1 MVTKSELK
9 YIQSLSDK
17 KVRLETGCFIAEGVK
32 LVGEMIA
39 AGYPLKAVYALDSW
53 ESPDTSIEVNRVEA
67 FELEKMSLLQTPNQ
81 VLAVALMPQKTKEI
95 DVAGQ
100 LTIVLD
106 GIQDPGNLGTIIRT
120 ADWFGIEQIVAS
132 EDTAD
137 VYNPKV
143 IGATMGSFMR
153 VSVSYKNLAAWLPTI
168 KLPVYGALLEGE
180 NVFTTKVPK
189 QGLLVIGSEGKG
201 LSRLVQENCDAILS
215 IPIARDTESLNA
227 GIAASV
233 ALYEVSKA
241 RIKNI
246 K

>member
-39 AGYPLKAVYALDSW
+39 AGYPLKAVYALDNW
-53 ESPDTSIEVNRVEA
+53 ESPDATLEVIRIEA
-67 FELEKMSLLQTPNQ
+67 FELEKMSMLQTPNQ
-81 VLAVALMPQKTKEI
+81 VLAVAMMPQKKETL
-95 DVAGQ
+95 DLAGP

-106 GIQDPGNLGTIIRT
+106 GIQDPGNMGTIIRT
-120 ADWFGIEQIVAS
+120 ADWFGITQIVAS
-132 EDTAD
+132 EDTVD

-153 VSVSYKNLAAWLPTI
+153 VSVTYKNLEDWMPTI

-180 NVFTTKVPK
+180 NVFTIKTPQK
-189 QGLLVIGSEGKG
+189 GLLVIGSEGKG
-201 LSRLVQENCDAILS
+201 IRENILDFITHPVTIPKTGDA
-215 IPIARDTESLNA
+215 ESLNA
-227 GIAASV
+227 GIAAGIIV
-233 ALYEVSKA
+233 AQLT
-241 RIKNI
+241 R
-246 K
+246 

>member
-53 ESPDTSIEVNRVEA
+53 ESPDPSIEVTRIEA
-67 FELEKMSLLQTPNQ
+67 FELEKMSMLQTPNQ
-81 VLAVALMPQKTKEI
+81 VLAVAIMPQKKE
-95 DVAGQ
+95 VLNLEGP

-106 GIQDPGNLGTIIRT
+106 GIQDPGNMGTIIRT
-120 ADWFGIEQIVAS
+120 ADWFGITQIVAS
-132 EDTAD
+132 EDTVD

-153 VSVSYKNLAAWLPTI
+153 VSVTYKNLADWMPTV
-168 KLPVYGALLEGE
+168 KLPLYGALLEGE
-180 NVFTTKVPK
+180 NVFTIKTPQK
-189 QGLLVIGSEGKG
+189 GLLVIGSEGKG
-201 LSRLVQENCDAILS
+201 IRENILDLITYPVT
-215 IPIARDTESLNA
+215 IPKIGGAESLNA
-227 GIAASV
+227 GIAAGIIV
-233 ALYEVSKA
+233 AQLT
-241 RIKNI
+241 R
-246 K
+246 

>member
-39 AGYPLKAVYALDSW
+39 ADYPLKAVYALDSW
-53 ESPDTSIEVNRVEA
+53 ESPDATLEVTRIEA
-67 FELEKMSLLQTPNQ
+67 FELEKMSMLQTPNQ
-81 VLAVALMPQKTKEI
+81 VLAVAMMPQKKETLNL
-95 DVAGQ
+95 AGP

-106 GIQDPGNLGTIIRT
+106 GIQDPGNMGTIIRT
-120 ADWFGIEQIVAS
+120 ADWFGITQIVAS
-132 EDTAD
+132 EDTVD

-153 VSVSYKNLAAWLPTI
+153 VSVTYKNLADWMPTI

-180 NVFTTKVPK
+180 NVFTIKTPQK
-189 QGLLVIGSEGKG
+189 GLLVIGSEGKG
-201 LSRLVQENCDAILS
+201 IRENILDFITHPVT
-215 IPIARDTESLNA
+215 IPKIGEAESLNA
-227 GIAASV
+227 GIAAGIIV
-233 ALYEVSKA
+233 AQLT
-241 RIKNI
+241 R
-246 K
+246 

>member
-53 ESPDTSIEVNRVEA
+53 ESPDASIEVTRIEA

-81 VLAVALMPQKTKEI
+81 VLAVAMMPQQTNAIEL
-95 DVAGQ
+95 AGQ

-120 ADWFGIEQIVAS
+120 ADWFGIKQIVAS
-132 EDTAD
+132 EDTVD

-153 VSVSYKNLAAWLPTI
+153 VSMHYKNLAAWMPTVKI
-168 KLPVYGALLEGE
+168 PVYGALLEGE
-180 NVFTTKVPK
+180 NVFTTKASK

-201 LSRLVQENCDAILS
+201 IRENMIDFITHPVT
-215 IPIARDTESLNA
+215 IPKTGGAESLNA
-227 GIAASV
+227 GIAAGIIV
-233 ALYEVSKA
+233 AQLT
-241 RIKNI
+241 R
-246 K
+246 

>member
-53 ESPDTSIEVNRVEA
+53 ASPDTSIEVTRVEP

-81 VLAVALMPQKTKEI
+81 VLAVAMMPQKPKEI
-95 DVAGQ
+95 DIAGQ

-120 ADWFGIEQIVAS
+120 ADWFGIGQIVAS

-153 VSVSYKNLAAWLPTI
+153 VQVSYKNLADWLPTVKI
-168 KLPVYGALLEGE
+168 PVYGALLEGE
-180 NVFTTKVPK
+180 NVFTTKAPK

-201 LSRLVQENCDAILS
+201 IRENIIDFITHPVT
-215 IPIARDTESLNA
+215 IPKSGGAESLNA
-227 GIAASV
+227 GIAAGIIV
-233 ALYEVSKA
+233 AQLT
-241 RIKNI
+241 R
-246 K
+246 

>member
-53 ESPDTSIEVNRVEA
+53 ESPDATLEVTRIEA
-67 FELEKMSLLQTPNQ
+67 FELEKMSMLQTPNQ
-81 VLAVALMPQKTKEI
+81 VLAVAMMPQKKETL
-95 DVAGQ
+95 DLAGP

-106 GIQDPGNLGTIIRT
+106 GIQDPGNMGTIIRT
-120 ADWFGIEQIVAS
+120 ADWFGITQIVAS
-132 EDTAD
+132 EDTVD

-153 VSVSYKNLAAWLPTI
+153 VSVTYKNLADWMPTV

-180 NVFTTKVPK
+180 NVFTIKTPQK
-189 QGLLVIGSEGKG
+189 GLLVIGSEGKG
-201 LSRLVQENCDAILS
+201 IRENILDLITHPVT
-215 IPIARDTESLNA
+215 IPKIGEAESLNA
-227 GIAASV
+227 GIAAGIIV
-233 ALYEVSKA
+233 AQLT
-241 RIKNI
+241 R
-246 K
+246 

>member
-53 ESPDTSIEVNRVEA
+53 ESPDSSIEVTRIEA

-81 VLAVALMPQKTKEI
+81 VLAVAMMPQKKEAI
-95 DVAGQ
+95 DLAGP

-106 GIQDPGNLGTIIRT
+106 GIQDPGNMGTIIRT
-120 ADWFGIEQIVAS
+120 ADWFGITQIVAS
-132 EDTAD
+132 EDTVD

-153 VSVSYKNLAAWLPTI
+153 VTVTYKNLADWMPTV

-180 NVFTTKVPK
+180 NIFTIKTPQK
-189 QGLLVIGSEGKG
+189 GLLVIGSEGRG
-201 LSRLVQENCDAILS
+201 IRENMLDLITHPVT
-215 IPIARDTESLNA
+215 IPKIGEAESLNA
-227 GIAASV
+227 GIAAGIIV
-233 ALYEVSKA
+233 AQLM
-241 RIKNI
+241 R
-246 K
+246 

>member
-39 AGYPLKAVYALDSW
+39 TGYPLKAVYALDSW
-53 ESPDTSIEVNRVEA
+53 ESPDTSIEVTRVEP

-81 VLAVALMPQKTKEI
+81 VLAVAMMPQKPKEI
-95 DVAGQ
+95 DIAGQ

-120 ADWFGIEQIVAS
+120 ADWFGIKQIVSS

-153 VSVSYKNLAAWLPTI
+153 VQVHYTNLAAWMPTVKI
-168 KLPVYGALLEGE
+168 PVYGALLQGE
-180 NVFTTKVPK
+180 NVFTTKAPK

-201 LSRLVQENCDAILS
+201 IRENIIDFITHPVT
-215 IPIARDTESLNA
+215 IPKSGGAESLNA
-227 GIAASV
+227 GIAAGIIV
-233 ALYEVSKA
+233 AQLT
-241 RIKNI
+241 R
-246 K
+246 

>member
-39 AGYPLKAVYALDSW
+39 AGYPLKAVYAIDSW
-53 ESPDTSIEVNRVEA
+53 ESPDDTLEVTRIEA
-67 FELEKMSLLQTPNQ
+67 FELEKMSMLQTPNQ
-81 VLAVALMPQKTKEI
+81 VLAVAMMPQKKEAL
-95 DVAGQ
+95 DLAGP

-106 GIQDPGNLGTIIRT
+106 GIQDPGNMGTIIRT
-120 ADWFGIEQIVAS
+120 ADWFGITQIVAS
-132 EDTAD
+132 EDTVD

-153 VSVSYKNLAAWLPTI
+153 VSVAYKNLAEWMPTV

-180 NVFTTKVPK
+180 NVFTIKTHQK
-189 QGLLVIGSEGKG
+189 GLLVIGSEGKG
-201 LSRLVQENCDAILS
+201 IRENILDLITHPVTIPKTGDA
-215 IPIARDTESLNA
+215 ESLNA
-227 GIAASV
+227 GVAAGIIV
-233 ALYEVSKA
+233 AQLT
-241 RIKNI
+241 R
-246 K
+246 

>member
-53 ESPDTSIEVNRVEA
+53 ESPDATLEVTRIEA
-67 FELEKMSLLQTPNQ
+67 FELEKMSMLQTPNQ
-81 VLAVALMPQKTKEI
+81 VLAVAMMPQKKE
-95 DVAGQ
+95 VLNLEAP

-106 GIQDPGNLGTIIRT
+106 GIQDPGNMGTIIRT
-120 ADWFGIEQIVAS
+120 ADWFGITQIVAS
-132 EDTAD
+132 EDTVD

-153 VSVSYKNLAAWLPTI
+153 VSVTYKNLAEWIPTV

-180 NVFTTKVPK
+180 NVFTIKTPQK
-189 QGLLVIGSEGKG
+189 GLLVIGSEGKG
-201 LSRLVQENCDAILS
+201 IRENILDFITHPVT
-215 IPIARDTESLNA
+215 IPKIGEAESLNA
-227 GIAASV
+227 GIAAGIIV
-233 ALYEVSKA
+233 AQLT
-241 RIKNI
+241 R
-246 K
+246 

>member
-32 LVGEMIA
+32 LVNEMIA
-39 AGYPLKAVYALDSW
+39 AGYPIKALYALDSW
-53 ESPDTSIEVNRVEA
+53 ESPDTNIEVTRVKV

-81 VLAVALMPQKTKEI
+81 VLAVAIMPQKPTEI
-95 DVAGQ
+95 DTTGQ

-120 ADWFGIEQIVAS
+120 ADWFGIKQIVAS

-153 VSVSYKNLAAWLPTI
+153 VQVHYTNLAAWVPTVKI
-168 KLPVYGALLEGE
+168 SVYGALLEGE
-180 NVFTTKVPK
+180 NVFTTKAPK

-201 LSRLVQENCDAILS
+201 IRENIIDFIS
-215 IPIARDTESLNA
+215 HPVTIPKTGGAESLNA
-227 GIAASV
+227 GIAAGIIV
-233 ALYEVSKA
+233 AQLT
-241 RIKNI
+241 R
-246 K
+246 

>member
-53 ESPDTSIEVNRVEA
+53 ESPDATLEVTRIEA
-67 FELEKMSLLQTPNQ
+67 FELEKMSMLQTPNQ
-81 VLAVALMPQKTKEI
+81 VLAVAMMPQKKETLNL
-95 DVAGQ
+95 AGP

-106 GIQDPGNLGTIIRT
+106 GIQDPGNMGTIIRT
-120 ADWFGIEQIVAS
+120 ADWFGITQIVAS
-132 EDTAD
+132 EDTVD

-153 VSVSYKNLAAWLPTI
+153 VSVTYKNLADWMPTV

-180 NVFTTKVPK
+180 NVFTIKTPQK
-189 QGLLVIGSEGKG
+189 GLLVVGSEGKG
-201 LSRLVQENCDAILS
+201 IRENILDFITHPVT
-215 IPIARDTESLNA
+215 IPKIGEAESLNA
-227 GIAASV
+227 GIAAGIIV
-233 ALYEVSKA
+233 AQLT
-241 RIKNI
+241 R
-246 K
+246 

>member
-53 ESPDTSIEVNRVEA
+53 ESPDTTLEVTRIEA
-67 FELEKMSLLQTPNQ
+67 FELEKMSVLQTPNQ
-81 VLAVALMPQKTKEI
+81 VLAVAIMPQKKE
-95 DVAGQ
+95 VLNLVGP

-106 GIQDPGNLGTIIRT
+106 GIQDPGNMGTIIRT
-120 ADWFGIEQIVAS
+120 ADWFGITQIVAS
-132 EDTAD
+132 EDTVD
-137 VYNPKV
+137 IYNPKV

-153 VSVSYKNLAAWLPTI
+153 VSVTYKNLAEWMPTI

-180 NVFTTKVPK
+180 NVFTIKTPQK
-189 QGLLVIGSEGKG
+189 GLLVIGSEGKG
-201 LSRLVQENCDAILS
+201 IRENILELITHPVT
-215 IPIARDTESLNA
+215 IPKIGEAESLNA
-227 GIAASV
+227 GIAAGIIV
-233 ALYEVSKA
+233 AQLT
-241 RIKNI
+241 R
-246 K
+246 

>member
-53 ESPDTSIEVNRVEA
+53 ESPDPSIEVTRIEA
-67 FELEKMSLLQTPNQ
+67 FELEKMSMLQTPNQ
-81 VLAVALMPQKTKEI
+81 VLAVAIMPQKKE
-95 DVAGQ
+95 VLNLEGP

-106 GIQDPGNLGTIIRT
+106 GIQDPGNMGTIIRT
-120 ADWFGIEQIVAS
+120 ADWFGITQIVAS
-132 EDTAD
+132 EDTVD

-153 VSVSYKNLAAWLPTI
+153 VSVTYKNLAEWLPTI

-180 NVFTTKVPK
+180 NVFTIKTPQK
-189 QGLLVIGSEGKG
+189 GLLVIGSEGKG
-201 LSRLVQENCDAILS
+201 IRENIFEFITHPVTIPKIGDA
-215 IPIARDTESLNA
+215 ESLNA
-227 GIAASV
+227 GIAAGIIV
-233 ALYEVSKA
+233 AQLT
-241 RIKNI
+241 R
-246 K
+246 

>member
-53 ESPDTSIEVNRVEA
+53 ESPDATLEVTRIEA
-67 FELEKMSLLQTPNQ
+67 FELEKMSMLQTPNQ
-81 VLAVALMPQKTKEI
+81 VLAVAMMPQKKETL
-95 DVAGQ
+95 DLAGP

-106 GIQDPGNLGTIIRT
+106 GIQDPGNMGTIIRT
-120 ADWFGIEQIVAS
+120 ADWFGITQIVAS
-132 EDTAD
+132 EDTVD
-137 VYNPKV
+137 VFNPKV

-153 VSVSYKNLAAWLPTI
+153 LSVTYKNLADWMPTV

-180 NVFTTKVPK
+180 NVFTIKTPQK
-189 QGLLVIGSEGKG
+189 GLLVIGSEGKG
-201 LSRLVQENCDAILS
+201 IRENILDLITHPVTIPKIGDA
-215 IPIARDTESLNA
+215 ESLNA
-227 GIAASV
+227 GIAAGIIV
-233 ALYEVSKA
+233 AQLT
-241 RIKNI
+241 R
-246 K
+246 

>member
-53 ESPDTSIEVNRVEA
+53 ESPDTSLEVTRIEA
-67 FELEKMSLLQTPNQ
+67 FELEKMSMLQTPNQ
-81 VLAVALMPQKTKEI
+81 VLAVAMMPQKKE
-95 DVAGQ
+95 VLNLEGP

-106 GIQDPGNLGTIIRT
+106 GIQDPGNMGTIIRT
-120 ADWFGIEQIVAS
+120 ADWFGITQIVAS
-132 EDTAD
+132 EDTVD

-153 VSVSYKNLAAWLPTI
+153 VSVTYKNLAEWLPTI

-180 NVFTTKVPK
+180 NVFTIKTPQK
-189 QGLLVIGSEGKG
+189 GLLVIGSEGKG
-201 LSRLVQENCDAILS
+201 IRENILDFITHPVT
-215 IPIARDTESLNA
+215 IPKIGEAESLNA
-227 GIAASV
+227 GIAAGIIV
-233 ALYEVSKA
+233 AQLT
-241 RIKNI
+241 R
-246 K
+246 

>member
-53 ESPDTSIEVNRVEA
+53 ESPDATLEVTRIEA
-67 FELEKMSLLQTPNQ
+67 FELEKMSMLQTPNQ
-81 VLAVALMPQKTKEI
+81 VLAVAMMPQKKETLNL
-95 DVAGQ
+95 AGP

-106 GIQDPGNLGTIIRT
+106 GIQDPGNMGTIIRT
-120 ADWFGIEQIVAS
+120 ADWFGITQIVAS
-132 EDTAD
+132 EDTVD

-153 VSVSYKNLAAWLPTI
+153 VSVTYKNLADWMPTI
-168 KLPVYGALLEGE
+168 KLSVYGALLEGE
-180 NVFTTKVPK
+180 NVFTIKTPQK
-189 QGLLVIGSEGKG
+189 GLLVIGSEGKG
-201 LSRLVQENCDAILS
+201 IRENILDFITHPVT
-215 IPIARDTESLNA
+215 IPKIGEAESLNA
-227 GIAASV
+227 GIAAGIIV
-233 ALYEVSKA
+233 AQLT
-241 RIKNI
+241 R
-246 K
+246 

>member
-53 ESPDTSIEVNRVEA
+53 ESPDASIEVTRIEV
-67 FELEKMSLLQTPNQ
+67 FELEKMSMLQTPNQ
-81 VLAVALMPQKTKEI
+81 VLAVAMMPQQVKAL
-95 DVAGQ
+95 DLGGQ
-100 LTIVLD
+100 LTLVLD
-106 GIQDPGNLGTIIRT
+106 GIQDPGNMGTIIRT
-120 ADWFGIEQIVAS
+120 ADWFGITQIVAS
-132 EDTAD
+132 EDTVD

-153 VSVSYKNLAAWLPTI
+153 VSVTYKNLQEWMPTV

-180 NVFTTKVPK
+180 NIFTTNAVKE
-189 QGLLVIGSEGKG
+189 GLLVIGSEGKG
-201 LSRLVQENCDAILS
+201 IRENILDLITHPVT
-215 IPIARDTESLNA
+215 IPKIGGAESLNA
-227 GIAASV
+227 GIAAGIIV
-233 ALYEVSKA
+233 AQLT
-241 RIKNI
+241 R
-246 K
+246 

>member
-53 ESPDTSIEVNRVEA
+53 ESPDTSIEVTRIEA
-67 FELEKMSLLQTPNQ
+67 FELEKMSMLQTPNQ
-81 VLAVALMPQKTKEI
+81 VLAVAMMPQKEQSLDLT
-95 DVAGQ
+95 GQ
-100 LTIVLD
+100 LTLVLD
-106 GIQDPGNLGTIIRT
+106 GIQDPGNMGTIIRT
-120 ADWFGIEQIVAS
+120 ADWFGIKQIVAS

-153 VSVSYKNLAAWLPTI
+153 VSVTYKNLADWMPTV
-168 KLPVYGALLEGE
+168 KLPVYGALLAGE
-180 NVFTTKVPK
+180 NIFTTKVIK

-201 LSRLVQENCDAILS
+201 IRENMMDFITHPVT
-215 IPIARDTESLNA
+215 IPKTGGAESLNA
-227 GIAASV
+227 GVAAGIIIAQ
-233 ALYEVSKA
+233 LT
-241 RIKNI
+241 R
-246 K
+246 

>member
-39 AGYPLKAVYALDSW
+39 AGYPLKAVYALDNW
-53 ESPDTSIEVNRVEA
+53 ESPDATLEVIRIEA
-67 FELEKMSLLQTPNQ
+67 FELEKMSMLQTPNQ
-81 VLAVALMPQKTKEI
+81 VLAVAMMPQKKETLNL
-95 DVAGQ
+95 AGP

-106 GIQDPGNLGTIIRT
+106 GIQDPGNMGTIIRT
-120 ADWFGIEQIVAS
+120 ADWFGITQIVAS
-132 EDTAD
+132 EDTVD

-153 VSVSYKNLAAWLPTI
+153 VSVTYKNLADWMPTI

-180 NVFTTKVPK
+180 NVFTIKTPQK
-189 QGLLVIGSEGKG
+189 GLLVIGSEGKG
-201 LSRLVQENCDAILS
+201 IRENILDFITHPVT
-215 IPIARDTESLNA
+215 IPKIGEAESLNA
-227 GIAASV
+227 GIAAGIIV
-233 ALYEVSKA
+233 AQLT
-241 RIKNI
+241 R
-246 K
+246 

>member
-53 ESPDTSIEVNRVEA
+53 ESLDPSIEVNRIEA

-81 VLAVALMPQKTKEI
+81 VLAVAVMPQNKE
-95 DVAGQ
+95 VLNLAGP

-106 GIQDPGNLGTIIRT
+106 GIQDPGNMGTIIRS
-120 ADWFGIEQIVAS
+120 ADWFGITQIVAS
-132 EDTAD
+132 EDTVD

-153 VSVSYKNLAAWLPTI
+153 VTVVYKNLEEWIPSV

-180 NVFTTKVPK
+180 NVFTTKTPNG
-189 QGLLVIGSEGKG
+189 GLLVIGSEGKG
-201 LSRLVQENCDAILS
+201 IRENIIDFITHPVTIPKIGDA
-215 IPIARDTESLNA
+215 ESLNA
-227 GIAASV
+227 GVAAGIIV
-233 ALYEVSKA
+233 AQLT
-241 RIKNI
+241 R
-246 K
+246 

>member
-53 ESPDTSIEVNRVEA
+53 ESPDTSIEVTRIEA
-67 FELEKMSLLQTPNQ
+67 FELEKMSMLQTPNQ
-81 VLAVALMPQKTKEI
+81 VLAVAMMPQQIKALDLT
-95 DVAGQ
+95 GQ
-100 LTIVLD
+100 LTLVLD
-106 GIQDPGNLGTIIRT
+106 GIQDPGNMGTIIRT
-120 ADWFGIEQIVAS
+120 ADWFGIRQIVAS

-153 VSVSYKNLAAWLPTI
+153 VSVTYKHLADWMPTV
-168 KLPVYGALLEGE
+168 KLPVYGALLAGE
-180 NVFTTKVPK
+180 NIFTTKAPNG
-189 QGLLVIGSEGKG
+189 GLLVIGSEGKG
-201 LSRLVQENCDAILS
+201 IRENILDQITHPVT
-215 IPIARDTESLNA
+215 IPKIGGAESLNA
-227 GIAASV
+227 GVAAGIIIAQ
-233 ALYEVSKA
+233 LT
-241 RIKNI
+241 R
-246 K
+246 